1 MDRIIRM
8 SGADAMSRN
17 IVSIAL
23 CILAATSVALAGVI
37 RDGSLVAKSNGSDI
51 VVRWT
56 SDSERGVIGYR
67 IERRAGAEG
76 SPFVLL
82 TLPEISPRG
91 DGVFYEFIDN
101 AVFRTMGNAYVY
113 RVTAITSDNSTASY
127 TVTVVHDGVSS
138 VRRTWGSIK
147 AMFR

>member
-1 MDRIIRM
+1 M

-23 CILAATSVALAGVI
+23 CILAAASIALAGGI
-37 RDGSLVAKSNGSDI
+37 KDGSLSAKSNGSEI

-56 SDSERGVIGYR
+56 SDSERGVIAYR
-67 IERRAGAEG
+67 IERRAGSEG

-82 TLPEISPRG
+82 TAPDISPRG
-91 DGVFYEFIDN
+91 DGAFYEFIDN

-113 RVTAITSDNSTASY
+113 RVTAINADNSIASY
-127 TVTVVHDGVSS
+127 TVTVVHEGVSS